1 MHMNKVSIQP
11 FIDSVNNTEKITEH
25 VSKGKPAVGY
35 FCNYTPVE
43 LIHACGCIPFRI
55 SGGPGPLARAYDL
68 LPDFIC
74 PFLKRA
80 TERAMNNELSF
91 LSGIIQ
97 GYTCDAACGVVNV
110 LEKNISGDVFE
121 VIPFPYS
128 DNPDSRTYFRNI
140 LATVIEQ
147 LERIGG
153 SFSEDALLRTLEL
166 YDDIRR
172 ILAGFYDIRY
182 AGRLPM
188 SARDLWHVIR
198 AGEVTLPEDYL
209 PMLVSLA
216 EDIRE
221 TSEDFNGRIPVLVS
235 GSLVED
241 ADIFDMIESF
251 GGRIAADDLCTGLR
265 SIGIT
270 GALKEGEAEG
280 DPLNRLIDY
289 HFARVPCPSRARA
302 EDRLYHLIDGV
313 KRSGS
318 RGVVFLHQKF
328 CSPHLSDFPF
338 LREKLRENNIK
349 TLQVEMDETWTS
361 SGQLKTRLEGFF
373 EMLRESI

>member
-1 MHMNKVSIQP
+1 MS
-11 FIDSVNNTEKITEH
+11 
-25 VSKGKPAVGY
+25 
-35 FCNYTPVE
+35 
-43 LIHACGCIPFRI
+43 
-55 SGGPGPLARAYDL
+55 
-68 LPDFIC
+68 
-74 PFLKRA
+74 
-80 TERAMNNELSF
+80 NELSF
-91 LSGIIQ
+91 LAGIIQ

-128 DNPDSRTYFRNI
+128 DNPDSRAYFRSI
-140 LATVIEQ
+140 LAAVIER

-153 SFSEDALLRTLEL
+153 SFSEDALLRSLEL
-166 YDDIRR
+166 YNDIRR
-172 ILAGFYDIRY
+172 ILAEFYDIRY

-209 PMLVSLA
+209 SMLVSLA
-216 EDIRE
+216 AEIRE
-221 TSEDFNGRIPVLVS
+221 TSEDCNGRIPVLVS

-265 SIGIT
+265 SIGTAGILKD
-270 GALKEGEAEG
+270 GATEG
-280 DPLNRLIDY
+280 DPMDRLVDS

-302 EDRLYHLIDGV
+302 EDRLPHLIDGV

-318 RGVVFLHQKF
+318 RGVVFLYQKF

-349 TLQVEMDETWTS
+349 TIQVEMDETWTS
-361 SGQLKTRLEGFF
+361 SGQLKTRMEGFF
-373 EMLRESI
+373 EMLREAT